1 MFCTTAVGLLLC
13 LANTAALLSQPPS
26 LLPFVTSDAVLQ
38 RHPLTGETI
47 RLTGV
52 IEDLTADVVEL
63 RRSGSRVERLR
74 LQQVTQIQFIKSP
87 DFDRGLVHLQRN
99 ELAPAL
105 AAFDQ
110 ALPAEQRIW
119 VQREL
124 QAAAAEALLGMGRKN
139 EVLQRV
145 QKIVETDPATR
156 HVGLLPL
163 VWDSSLPQS
172 ERFPATPE
180 GLNAGSRLLQLVT
193 ASVLLD
199 SADYEV
205 QAAEVLTKLRVNSR
219 PHLQELAEA
228 QLWRLRLLH
237 PEQLRKIDT
246 KLWSDRVQEFGAAI
260 RSGPEYVLGQAFMQ
274 QHDYDSAAIHL
285 MWPATMPTVDQRLI
299 EDSLKAAAIALQKS
313 GRPAEAALARQTLAD
328 RFPQK

>member
-172 ERFPATPE
+172 
-180 GLNAGSRLLQLVT
+180 
-193 ASVLLD
+193 
-199 SADYEV
+199 
-205 QAAEVLTKLRVNSR
+205 
-219 PHLQELAEA
+219 
-228 QLWRLRLLH
+228 
-237 PEQLRKIDT
+237 
-246 KLWSDRVQEFGAAI
+246 
-260 RSGPEYVLGQAFMQ
+260 
-274 QHDYDSAAIHL
+274 
-285 MWPATMPTVDQRLI
+285 
-299 EDSLKAAAIALQKS
+299 
-313 GRPAEAALARQTLAD
+313 
-328 RFPQK
+328 

>member
-1 MFCTTAVGLLLC
+1 MCCPAAVGMILC
-13 LANTAALLSQPPS
+13 LVNVTAQLSQPPS

-38 RHPLTGETI
+38 RQPLTGQTI

-52 IEDLTADVVEL
+52 IENLSGDVVEL

-74 LQQVTQIQFIKSP
+74 LQHVTQIQFTKSP
-87 DFDRGLVHLQRN
+87 DFDRGLVHLQRG
-99 ELAPAL
+99 EFAPAL

-110 ALPAEQRIW
+110 ALPVEQRVW

-124 QAAAAEALLGMGRKN
+124 QAAAAEALLGLGRKA
-139 EVLQRV
+139 EVLQRI
-145 QKIVETDPATR
+145 QKIAETDLATR

-172 ERFPATPE
+172 QRFPATAE
-180 GLNAGSRLLQLVT
+180 GLDAASPLLQLVT

-199 SADYEV
+199 SADYEIR
-205 QAAEVLTKLRVNSR
+205 AAEVLTQLRVNSR

-228 QLWRLRLLH
+228 QLWRLRLIH

-246 KLWSDRVQEFGAAI
+246 KLWSDRVHEFGIAI
-260 RSGPEYVLGQAFMQ
+260 RSGPEYVLGQALMQ
-274 QHDYDSAAIHL
+274 QHDYDAAAIHL
-285 MWPATMPTVDQRLI
+285 MWPTMMPTVDRQLI
-299 EDSLKAAAIALQKS
+299 ADSLKASAIALEKS
-313 GRPAEAALARQTLAD
+313 GRPAEAALARQALAV
-328 RFPQK
+328 RFPQQ